1 MIRGIKLEERLAK
14 LTGED
19 IKGVA
24 ALWHLEEV
32 DKSVEGKDNRR
43 KKDLI
48 KFVAKG
54 IREKARIKSVV
65 HALSDREKQILGVF
79 ALNNWFVDA
88 MNLYRWGI
96 DEAEL
101 GTYPYNVSPY
111 SYSPF
116 YSERSKDGS
125 EGLLGLLL
133 LVKVRRQGSYGPLT
147 YLVPREFRGAVN
159 AEFTAKEQKTE
170 GAVKEHDAIESKGY
184 AGYAVLDDLL
194 LFLSYAA
201 EGIVLTPSLRE
212 IPKRT
217 ADKMM
222 KLLKEQTRDRINFLL
237 AVSNA
242 LNLVQETL
250 RAEKP
255 VLIATERVEPFL
267 MQSRDAR
274 VMNVLAEFSR
284 YYDRLDKLILEEL
297 KQLEAEVWYDRALF
311 HKKIQNTLF
320 LRKSRDWFAMNH
332 ESMAKIF
339 SHLRQLG
346 LLDVGCDNEKNGEF
360 FRLNSSFF
368 GIREEL
374 VERARGIIVQPNFEL
389 VALPETPED
398 VVFQL
403 SRYSELK
410 SADKVH
416 IFLLT
421 KKSLLH
427 AIDNGMKADALIEL
441 LQDNA
446 KTDIPQNVL
455 YSIEEWGALYGRV
468 ALKRGVFLDADPELM
483 QVITTKL
490 KEHIIRTISDS
501 SAIIDEEGLISS
513 LIKEEEGVF
522 LEARDEIVAAEVE
535 KAVGKHVLRRPS
547 KQIFVIEAEAMEK
560 CRTALKKKGLFPE
573 DFLLEK
579 AEERGDTH
587 VVTEE
592 PSFVVSS
599 PRDKR
604 ALIEDAIEMEKR
616 IRVLYLSRGFR
627 ETERVIEP
635 YNVNDR
641 YVEGYCHTRNERRMF
656 RLDRITRA
664 EMIEEQE
671 SELAVYSRSRMS
683 QM

>member
-24 ALWHLEEV
+24 ALWHLEDV
-32 DKSVEGKDNRR
+32 DKSVEGENTRR

-54 IREKARIKSVV
+54 IREKVRIKDVV
-65 HALSDREKQILGVF
+65 HSLSDREKQISGIF
-79 ALNNWFVDA
+79 ALNNWFLDA
-88 MNLYRWGI
+88 MNLYRWDI

-116 YSERSKDGS
+116 YSERTKDGS

-133 LVKVRRQGSYGPLT
+133 LVKVRRQGSYGPIT
-147 YLVPREFRGAVN
+147 YLVPREFRGAIN
-159 AEFTAKEQKTE
+159 AEFTAEQKTE
-170 GAVKEHDAIESKGY
+170 VAVKEHDAIKSRTY

-201 EGIVLTPSLRE
+201 DGIVLTPSLRE

-217 ADKMM
+217 ADKIM

-237 AVSNA
+237 AISNA

-284 YYDRLDKLILEEL
+284 HYDRLDKMILEEL

-346 LLDVGCDNEKNGEF
+346 LLEVGRDKEKNGEF
-360 FRLNSSFF
+360 FRLKSSFF

-374 VERARGIIVQPNFEL
+374 AERERGIIVQPNFEL

-398 VVFQL
+398 VVFRL

-468 ALKRGVFLDADPELM
+468 ALKKGVFLDADPELM

-490 KEHIIRTISDS
+490 KEHLIREISDS
-501 SAIIDEEGLISS
+501 SVIIDKEGLISS

-522 LEARDEIVAAEVE
+522 LEAGDEIVAAEVE
-535 KAVGKHVLRRPS
+535 KAVGNYVLRRPS
-547 KQIFVIEAEAMEK
+547 TQIFVIEAEAMEK

-579 AEERGDTH
+579 AEERDTH
-587 VVTEE
+587 VVTEV
-592 PSFVVSS
+592 PSLVVSS
-599 PRDKR
+599 PQDKR

-627 ETERVIEP
+627 ETERVIVP

-671 SELAVYSRSRMS
+671 SELAFYSRSHMS